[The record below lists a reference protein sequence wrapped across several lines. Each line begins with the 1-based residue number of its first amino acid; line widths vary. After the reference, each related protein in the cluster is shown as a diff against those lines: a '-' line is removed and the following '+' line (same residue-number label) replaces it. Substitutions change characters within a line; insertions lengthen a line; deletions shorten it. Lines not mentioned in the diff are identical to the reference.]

1 MANIQRNRMKQ
12 AQIYD
17 KTAKDLRELQ
27 PEDMVMIEPFGY
39 GKQWQKATVTKQIG
53 PRSYEVETTKGTKLI
68 RNRKHLRQMKQNTV
82 KNQQKLSQVTG
93 KGMTGVDLPMTRTP
107 SQERKQQQ
115 QASSKQTQRSSGRI
129 TKMPAYLADYKLC

>member
-1 MANIQRNRMKQ
+1 MKQ